1 MSEKGQIVVPKEIR
15 DRHGFGNGSA
25 FAVLETKDGALS
37 FRPVSA
43 KPKLDLIEHLKR
55 LKGLEIPAISGISR
69 SAGLKTLSS

>member
-37 FRPVSA
+37 FRPGV
-43 KPKLDLIEHLKR
+43 
-55 LKGLEIPAISGISR
+55 
-69 SAGLKTLSS
+69 

>member
-1 MSEKGQIVVPKEIR
+1 VPKEIR

-25 FAVLETKDGALS
+25 FAALETKDGALS

-43 KPKLDLIEHLKR
+43 KPKLDLIENLKR

-69 SAGLKTLSS
+69 SAGLKALSS

>member
-1 MSEKGQIVVPKEIR
+1 VPKEIR

-37 FRPVSA
+37 IRPVSA
-43 KPKLDLIEHLKR
+43 RPKLDLIEHLKR

-69 SAGLKTLSS
+69 SAGLETVSS